1 MTTTFKE
8 LPVSALF
15 RASNQAEIIHN
26 RGDGT
31 KPRYYGDGRF
41 TFQKRDEFGGHILT
55 YDRSWDGQDASVY
68 YRIEPDNV
76 VETM

>member
-8 LPVSALF
+8 LPTQALF
-15 RASNQAEIIHN
+15 TTDSQSEIIRN

-41 TFQKRDEFGGHILT
+41 TFQKRDEFGGHILMHE
-55 YDRSWDGQDASVY
+55 RSWDGRDASVY
-68 YRIEPDNV
+68 YCIDPDVV
-76 VETM
+76 VET